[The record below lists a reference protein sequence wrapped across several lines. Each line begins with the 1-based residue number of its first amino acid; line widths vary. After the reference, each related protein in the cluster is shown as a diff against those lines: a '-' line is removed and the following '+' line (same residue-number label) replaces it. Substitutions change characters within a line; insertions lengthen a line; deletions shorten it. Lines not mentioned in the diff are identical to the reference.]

1 MNAKTLIAAAALF
14 TAASAAF
21 AADSAPA
28 ATTAAAV
35 APIAAAA
42 AVAPV
47 SAAAQTLNLP
57 SVTVSSARSRAEV
70 HAEAVDFVA
79 HYKTALQT
87 QLEWSNN

>member
-14 TAASAAF
+14 TAASAVF

-28 ATTAAAV
+28 AATTAAAS
-35 APIAAAA
+35 APVAAAA
-42 AVAPV
+42 AVTAT
-47 SAAAQTLNLP
+47 AQTLNLP